1 MSYREIRNLIEHT
14 KVLGFH
20 RVISMENFST
30 PNFPLVS
37 EILIWAMK
45 IVDSDYEVSSVI
57 DFEPDRVVLIRI
69 AAVFF
74 YQKMGIKINT
84 VKLYGADK
92 LAVRELLKVTTRLYA
107 ATQTAL
113 HSAPV
118 SEDSEELEANL
129 TVNLNG
135 KDLREFRQLASSIV
149 MDAATLHD
157 SLNNEIDAK
166 IKREVTLN
174 QALDIDRLEATLV
187 SALHALSATVAELKE
202 TTQQLEKQKAEVEE
216 KLEKKRESLVRNRRR
231 LEALNR
237 IKPAWQT
244 EFEDEEAELRKA
256 WEEYVTKHKTL
267 AYLENQLQ
275 LLEDQQ
281 IHNLDV
287 AMQMGK
293 EATVADLRNSEDAKE
308 HLQTQSRRL
317 FGSMTGEG
325 LDTSDSESTDSFL
338 NDSASD
344 DDSLTLLSKEEST
357 EKGLGLKKGSPLS
370 KTREDLQDHSLYTK
384 QGYKSLSGRQ
394 VQRRPSSA
402 RPKSAHTES
411 RVNNLSAWTGSVK
424 GSGRVSPL
432 SASEDNSDGF

>member
-45 IVDSDYEVSSVI
+45 IVDSEYEVSSVI
-57 DFEPDRVVLIRI
+57 DFEPDRVLLIRI

-113 HSAPV
+113 HSPPV
-118 SEDSEELEANL
+118 NEDNEELEENL
-129 TVNLNG
+129 TVNLNV
-135 KDLREFRQLASSIV
+135 KELREFRQLASSIV

-166 IKREVTLN
+166 
-174 QALDIDRLEATLV
+174 
-187 SALHALSATVAELKE
+187 
-202 TTQQLEKQKAEVEE
+202 VEE
-216 KLEKKRESLVRNRRR
+216 KLEKKRESLVRNHRR

-267 AYLENQLQ
+267 AYLEHQLQ
-275 LLEDQQ
+275 VLEDQQ
-281 IHNLDV
+281 LRNLDV

-293 EATVADLRNSEDAKE
+293 EAAAADLRNSEDAKE
-308 HLQTQSRRL
+308 QLQTKSRRI

-325 LDTSDSESTDSFL
+325 LDTSDTESTDSFL

-344 DDSLTLLSKEEST
+344 DDSLTLLSKEDST
-357 EKGLGLKKGSPLS
+357 EKALGIKKGSPLS
-370 KTREDLQDHSLYTK
+370 KTREDLQDQSLYTK
-384 QGYKSLSGRQ
+384 QGCKSLSGRK

-402 RPKSAHTES
+402 RPKSAHSES

>member
-45 IVDSDYEVSSVI
+45 VVDSEYEVSSVI
-57 DFEPDRVVLIRI
+57 EFEPDRVLLIRM

-74 YQKMGIKINT
+74 YEKMGIKMNT

-92 LAVRELLKVTTRLYA
+92 LAVRELLKVTTSLYKA
-107 ATQTAL
+107 IQTVL
-113 HSAPV
+113 LSPPNN
-118 SEDSEELEANL
+118 EDSSELEENL
-129 TVNLNG
+129 TVNLSG
-135 KDLREFRQLASSIV
+135 KDLREFRKLASSIV
-149 MDAATLHD
+149 MDAASLHD
-157 SLNNEIDAK
+157 SLNNEVDDK

-187 SALHALSATVAELKE
+187 SALHALSATVAELRE
-202 TTQQLEKQKAEVEE
+202 ATQQLEKQEAEVAE
-216 KLEKKRESLVRNRRR
+216 KLLKKRESLVRNIRR

-244 EFEDEEAELRKA
+244 EFEDEEAELRSV
-256 WEEYVTKHKTL
+256 WEEYVTKHKNL

-275 LLEDQQ
+275 ELEDQQ
-281 IHNLDV
+281 LRNLDV
-287 AMQMGK
+287 ALQRAK
-293 EATVADLRNSEDAKE
+293 EAATTDLRDSDVKE
-308 HLQTQSRRL
+308 QLQTQSRRF

-344 DDSLTLLSKEEST
+344 EDSLTLLSKDETREAVLVPRKNT
-357 EKGLGLKKGSPLS
+357 PLS
-370 KTREDLQDHSLYTK
+370 KTREDLQDHSLYANPA
-384 QGYKSLSGRQ
+384 YKSLSGRQ
-394 VQRRPSSA
+394 MQRRPSSA

-432 SASEDNSDGF
+432 SASEDNSDDVF